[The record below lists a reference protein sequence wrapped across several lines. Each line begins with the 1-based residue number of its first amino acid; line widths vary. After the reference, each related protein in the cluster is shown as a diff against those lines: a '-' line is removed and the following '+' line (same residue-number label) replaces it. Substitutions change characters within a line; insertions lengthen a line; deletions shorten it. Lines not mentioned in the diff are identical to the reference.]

1 MSFSPSIS
9 AAYIPVGASNGNSI
23 ISPNI
28 SPGVA
33 YYFPTAGILKSW
45 GIACTGFTG
54 TYPPLSTGAT
64 GFSYY
69 YLFHNQDGSAASHR
83 YKAGIKISATEGLGG
98 GLPAQTLGIT
108 VAAGDFICITY
119 RSGYYDGVEFPD
131 RYTSIQ
137 INILFQET

>member
-9 AAYIPVGASNGNSI
+9 TAYIPVGASNGNSI
-23 ISPNI
+23 KSPNI

-45 GIACTGFTG
+45 GIACTGFSG
-54 TYPPLSTGAT
+54 TWAQSGIQ

-69 YLFHNQDGSAASHR
+69 YLFHNQDGSATSHR
-83 YKAGIKISATEGLGG
+83 YKAGIKINATDGTGG
-98 GLPAQTLGIT
+98 SIPPEPLNIS
-108 VAAGDFICITY
+108 VAAGDFICVTY
-119 RSGYYDGVEFPD
+119 TSGYFDGVEFPSK
-131 RYTSIQ
+131 YTSIQ